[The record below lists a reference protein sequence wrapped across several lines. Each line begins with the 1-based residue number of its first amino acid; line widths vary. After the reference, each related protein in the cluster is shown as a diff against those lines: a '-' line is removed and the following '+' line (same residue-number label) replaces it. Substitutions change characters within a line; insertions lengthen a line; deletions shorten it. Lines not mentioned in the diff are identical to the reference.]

1 MSERVRIKRAKSEKT
16 DTGEKKE
23 VSKAMQ
29 SSKDRSIKSVG
40 VKDSLLFFFPSF
52 LPSFLP
58 SSFSAFLFLS
68 RKERK
73 KRSNPHPKAGLTYRR
88 YSSTG
93 TWTCRN
99 AVPEHTPRQ
108 TSLEVTAASM
118 PARCRTSEID
128 PPHHQTQYRTI
139 TNRPQQQRRF
149 QSLPDSVGLISRIG

>member
-1 MSERVRIKRAKSEKT
+1 MREGRETYVADAGSLGQRGQEGGGGEERGKVSERVRRKRAKSEKT

-29 SSKDRSIKSVG
+29 SSKVRSIKSVG
-40 VKDSLLFFFPSF
+40 VKGQPAFLLFFFPSF
-52 LPSFLP
+52 LPPSLP
-58 SSFSAFLFLS
+58 SSPSAE
-68 RKERK
+68 KEK
-73 KRSNPHPKAGLTYRR
+73 KRSNPHPKARLTYRR

-118 PARCRTSEID
+118 PVRCRASEID
-128 PPHHQTQYRTI
+128 PPHHQIQ
-139 TNRPQQQRRF
+139 
-149 QSLPDSVGLISRIG
+149 